1 LWEIDIEAVFFE
13 SIDFA
18 YRRNLPKRCKQI
30 KETAKSIIQK
40 IRAERD
46 IETEEEKYMMC
57 YMTLKLMK
65 EKETEVWSEFITNLC
80 MKQ

>member
-40 IRAERD
+40 IKAERY

-65 EKETEVWSEFITNLC
+65 EKETEVWGEFITNLC